1 MDSHTPV
8 IVGVGQ
14 VTNNS
19 DHLVEPLDL
28 MEQAA
33 RIAIDD
39 AGSRIASSI
48 GSVDV
53 VNVLSHRYTTAAGSL
68 ASRLGLAEGARRY
81 TTIGGNTPQYLVAK
95 ACDAIAA
102 GTVEA
107 VLIVGAEAGSSGRRA
122 RKLGVDLDATGVAG
136 LSPDEPLGT
145 ERNGVGPAEM
155 AAGLF
160 APVMVYPLFE
170 SALAARAGRS
180 PVEQRIWLGQMMA
193 PFTKVAA
200 THPDL
205 SWFPT
210 ARSPEELSTVT
221 ADNRLIGEP
230 YTKLLNSIIE
240 VDQGAAIIVASAG
253 AAEAAGVARD
263 RWVFPWSSADCND
276 VFLPAERP
284 DVSRSPAI
292 AAAGAAV
299 FAAAGVGIDDVD
311 TIDLY
316 SCFPC
321 AVEMS
326 ADALGLDYL
335 DPRGLTVTGGLPY
348 FGGPGNNY
356 VSHSIAT
363 TVELCRQSPS
373 NIGLVTGLGWYVT
386 KHAVGLYSATPP
398 ANGWQHPDMTKDQA
412 RIDATAIEVVSDV
425 GGTAEVEAMT
435 VLHDRTQGP
444 TAAPIFARF
453 PDGRRA
459 VAVAGDPSLPASL
472 SNETLVGQKVT
483 IAAAANGGAPTYNV
497 A

>member
-1 MDSHTPV
+1 MDARTPV

-14 VTNNS
+14 VTNKT
-19 DHLVEPLDL
+19 DRLVEPLDL

-33 RIAIDD
+33 RQAIAD
-39 AGSRIASSI
+39 AGGTIASHI

-53 VNVLSHRYTTAAGSL
+53 VNILSHRYTTAAGSL
-68 ASRLGLAEGARRY
+68 ASRLELPPGARRY
-81 TTIGGNTPQYLVAK
+81 TSIGGNTPQYLVAQ
-95 ACDAIAA
+95 ACDAITA
-102 GTVEA
+102 GTVDA
-107 VLIVGAEAGSSGRRA
+107 VLIVGAEAGGSGRRA
-122 RKLGVDLDATGVAG
+122 RKLGIDLEATGVEG
-136 LSPDEPLGT
+136 LAPDSPLGT

-180 PVEQRIWLGQMMA
+180 PGEQRAWLGRMMA
-193 PFTKVAA
+193 PFTEVAA

-205 SWFPT
+205 AWFPT
-210 ARSPEELSTVT
+210 ARTPEELSTVT
-221 ADNRLIGEP
+221 ADNRLVGEP

-240 VDQGAAIIVASAG
+240 VDQGAAILVASAK
-253 AAEAAGVARD
+253 AAEDAGVARD
-263 RWVFPWSSADCND
+263 RWVFPWASADCND

-284 DVSRSPAI
+284 DISRSPAI
-292 AAAGAAV
+292 AAAGTAV
-299 FAAAGVGIDDVD
+299 FGAAGVGADDLA

-326 ADALGLDYL
+326 AEALGLDCL

-356 VSHSIAT
+356 VGHSIAT
-363 TVELCRQSPS
+363 TVDLCRRSPAD
-373 NIGLVTGLGWYVT
+373 IGLVTGLGWYVT

-398 ANGWQHPDMTKDQA
+398 PNGWQHPDMTAEQA
-412 RIDATAIEVVSDV
+412 RIDATAIEVVGDV
-425 GGTAEVEAMT
+425 SGVAEVEGFT
-435 VLHDRTQGP
+435 VLHDRVQGP

-453 PDGRRA
+453 ADGRRV
-459 VAVAGDPSLPASL
+459 VASAASPELAASL
-472 SNETLVGQKVT
+472 SGTSLVGQKVT
-483 IAAAANGGAPTYNV
+483 VTAASGGAPTYEV